1 MNINYQKIY
10 EQLGNLFYCI
20 AAADNNV
27 KPQEVAKLK
36 EIIDSDWLPLEDST
50 DEFGVDAA
58 HYIFIT
64 FDYQLAESATAR
76 ESFKLFADYYK
87 AHKSAFSK
95 DMKRKISSTA
105 TTIANSFGGT
115 NKSELTYLTQLQKLF
130 K

>member
-1 MNINYQKIY
+1 MEINYLKIY

-36 EIIDSDWLPLEDST
+36 ELIDRDWLPLENSKDR
-50 DEFGVDAA
+50 FGVDAA

-64 FDYQLAESATAR
+64 FDYQLASSASAR
-76 ESFKLFADYYK
+76 ESFILFADYYK

-95 DMKRKISSTA
+95 SMKNKISSTA
-105 TTIANSFGGT
+105 TAIANSFAGT
-115 NKSELTYLTQLQKLF
+115 NKSELTYLTQLHQLF